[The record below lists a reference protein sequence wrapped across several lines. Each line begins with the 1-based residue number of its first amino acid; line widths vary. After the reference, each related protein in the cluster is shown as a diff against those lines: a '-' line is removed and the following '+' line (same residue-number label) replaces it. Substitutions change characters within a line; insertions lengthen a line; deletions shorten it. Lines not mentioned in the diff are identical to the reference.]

1 MAFISFNYNKNLM
14 YAIIFWGLE
23 IIYRCFIYFQF
34 TNFRIVTDYAINE
47 YIYLIIFNT
56 SDLLAGFLALYINY
70 SSKKKKIHNQDDDTE
85 SSMSKITTAVE
96 FVSVKEKYF
105 TRKSFILKMI
115 IIIFLHYSANLS
127 SFIFFSIFKDATYE
141 NIFHKAKADIINHFD
156 IIIRYIFSYLLLET
170 KMFKHHKFSII
181 IILIG
186 FVILAP
192 TDFISMYLFSQGEI
206 NPKYTYIYIGVN
218 LLRGVLY
225 PLEDTLVKK
234 IFTEDY
240 IIPEFCMFLRGVG
253 QLILIAII
261 TPILYFT
268 VWEGNI
274 HLDYGDKGII
284 ALVIIL
290 YFLSSFIKEYL
301 INKVIYYFSSQSVS
315 FLIISESI
323 TTSILEIILYLKNV
337 ESETDN
343 KKFIKYLFFIIE
355 LIVILNT
362 TFGTLVFDEIIV
374 IKKCGLNLNVAKE
387 ISLRARS
394 EILSISN
401 LEDDDEV
408 TIGGAEDDD
417 NEDTDNTEES
427 KLDILPLSVVDQ

>member
-34 TNFRIVTDYAINE
+34 TNFRIVTNYAINE

-192 TDFISMYLFSQGEI
+192 TDFISMYLFPQGEI

-225 PLEDTLVKK
+225 PLEDTFVKK

-268 VWEGNI
+268 VWEVNI
-274 HLDYGDKGII
+274 HIEYNKGII

>member
-1 MAFISFNYNKNLM
+1 
-14 YAIIFWGLE
+14 
-23 IIYRCFIYFQF
+23 
-34 TNFRIVTDYAINE
+34 
-47 YIYLIIFNT
+47 
-56 SDLLAGFLALYINY
+56 
-70 SSKKKKIHNQDDDTE
+70 
-85 SSMSKITTAVE
+85 
-96 FVSVKEKYF
+96 
-105 TRKSFILKMI
+105 MI

-192 TDFISMYLFSQGEI
+192 TDFISMYLFPQGEI

-225 PLEDTLVKK
+225 PLEDTFVKK

-268 VWEGNI
+268 VWEVNI
-274 HLDYGDKGII
+274 HIEYNKGII

>member
-192 TDFISMYLFSQGEI
+192 TDFISMYLFPQGEI

-268 VWEGNI
+268 VWEVNI
-274 HLDYGDKGII
+274 HIEYNKGII

>member
-268 VWEGNI
+268 VWEVNI
-274 HLDYGDKGII
+274 HIEYNKGII

>member
-1 MAFISFNYNKNLM
+1 MAFISFNYNKNLI
-14 YAIIFWGLE
+14 YAIVYWGLE
-23 IIYRCFIYFQF
+23 IIFRIAIYFIF
-34 TNFRIVTDYAINE
+34 INFRIVTDYAINE
-47 YIYLIIFNT
+47 YIYLFISNI
-56 SDLLAGFLALYINY
+56 SDLYSGFLALYIHF
-70 SSKKKKIHNQDDDTE
+70 SSKKTTIHEQSDNDT
-85 SSMSKITTAVE
+85 SRSKISTIIE

-105 TRKSFILKMI
+105 TRKSFIAKMI
-115 IIIFLHYSANLS
+115 LISCLHYASHLT
-127 SFIFFSIFKDATYE
+127 SFIFFSLIKEANYE
-141 NIFHKAKADIINHFD
+141 NIFYKANADIVNHFD

-170 KMFKHHKFSII
+170 KIFKHHKFSII
-181 IILIG
+181 IILIS
-186 FVILAP
+186 FAILGP
-192 TDFISMYLFSQGEI
+192 TDIISMHIYPQDYI
-206 NPKYTYIYIGVN
+206 DIIYTYKYIGIN
-218 LLRGVLY
+218 LLTGVLF
-225 PLEDTLVKK
+225 PLEDTFVKK

-268 VWEGNI
+268 VWEVNI
-274 HLDYGDKGII
+274 HIEYNKGII

>member
-85 SSMSKITTAVE
+85 SSMSKITTSVE

-192 TDFISMYLFSQGEI
+192 TDFISMYLFPQGEI

-218 LLRGVLY
+218 LLRGVLF
-225 PLEDTLVKK
+225 PLEDTFVKK

-268 VWEGNI
+268 VWEVNI
-274 HLDYGDKGII
+274 HIEYNKGII

>member
-34 TNFRIVTDYAINE
+34 SNFRIVTDYAINE

-85 SSMSKITTAVE
+85 SSMSKITTSVE

-192 TDFISMYLFSQGEI
+192 TDFISMYLFPQGEI

-218 LLRGVLY
+218 LLRGVLF
-225 PLEDTLVKK
+225 PLEDTFVKK

-268 VWEGNI
+268 VWEVNI
-274 HLDYGDKGII
+274 HIEYNKGII

>member
-192 TDFISMYLFSQGEI
+192 TDFISMYLFPQGEI

-218 LLRGVLY
+218 LLRGVLF
-225 PLEDTLVKK
+225 PLEDTFVKK

-268 VWEGNI
+268 VWEVNI
-274 HLDYGDKGII
+274 HIEYNKGII

>member
-192 TDFISMYLFSQGEI
+192 TDFISMYLFPQGEI
-206 NPKYTYIYIGVN
+206 NQKYTYIYIGVN

-225 PLEDTLVKK
+225 PLEDTFVKK

-268 VWEGNI
+268 VWEVNI
-274 HLDYGDKGII
+274 HIEYNKGII

>member
-34 TNFRIVTDYAINE
+34 TNFRIVTNYAINE

-192 TDFISMYLFSQGEI
+192 TDFISMYLFPQGEI

-225 PLEDTLVKK
+225 PLEDTFVKK

-268 VWEGNI
+268 VWEVNI
-274 HLDYGDKGII
+274 RIEYNKGII